1 MVKFEM
7 LIDVRSI
14 SEKFEDFANEAMNNF
29 DHDYY
34 TFFSITNI
42 HESEDAVFQITIYN
56 IESNERKGT
65 FSFTLSRAEVIEL
78 AKVLSIMFVPLPNP
92 SQGHG

>member
-1 MVKFEM
+1 MVKFEI
-7 LIDVRSI
+7 LSDVRSI

-56 IESNERKGT
+56 IESNEPKGT

-78 AKVLSIMFVPLPNP
+78 AKVLSIMFVPLP
-92 SQGHG
+92 